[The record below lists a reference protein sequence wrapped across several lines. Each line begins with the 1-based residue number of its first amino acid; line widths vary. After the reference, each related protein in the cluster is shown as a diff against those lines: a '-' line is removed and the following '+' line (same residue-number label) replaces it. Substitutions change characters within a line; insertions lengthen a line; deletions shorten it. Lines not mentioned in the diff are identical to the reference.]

1 MMLLI
6 VYISVASV
14 SVTEDQSS
22 AVSL

>member
-1 MMLLI
+1 MLLI